1 MPASKYANPSAVP
14 LSLAVFLATDSYDY
28 NDDPNTIS
36 TTTLIK
42 PVRQTILAARVPA
55 GAHIPELVSMIPS
68 RIGSAI
74 HDGIER
80 SWKNNYQQA
89 LVDLGHAPGLVRR
102 IRVNPSDEELAQGG
116 IIPVYMEQRIHR
128 KVGKYTVSGKFDF
141 IGDGRVE
148 DFKTTSTFSA
158 MSHSNDEKFTW
169 QGSIYR
175 WLDPKKITKDEML
188 IQFIFTDWSSMRAKQ
203 DPNYPQQRFLT
214 RTVKLKSIEETD
226 SFINYRI
233 SQLDRLWDAPEDQL
247 PLCTDEELWRSSP
260 VYKWYKNG
268 DTNAARSSKNFDDRL
283 EAYTHVARNG
293 GAIKDV
299 PGQVTACRYCPA
311 FQACTQKDALVAA
324 GDLIL

>member
-28 NDDPNTIS
+28 NEDPNTVS
-36 TTTLIK
+36 ATTLIK
-42 PVRQTILAARVPA
+42 PLRQVILAARVPA
-55 GAHIPELVSMIPS
+55 GEHVPELSSMIAS

-89 LVDLGHAPGLVRR
+89 LVDLGHAPGLVRK
-102 IRVNPSDEELAQGG
+102 IRTNPTPEEVAQGG
-116 IIPVYMEQRIHR
+116 IIAVYLEQRMHKR
-128 KVGKYTVSGKFDF
+128 VGKWTVSGKFDF

-148 DFKTTSTFSA
+148 DFKTTSTYSFMA
-158 MSHSNDEKFTW
+158 GSNNEKFTL

-175 WLDPKKITKDEML
+175 WLDPKKITKDEL
-188 IQFIFTDWSSMRAKQ
+188 AIQYIFTDWSSMAARQ
-203 DPNYPQQRFLT
+203 NPDYPQQRFAQRIFPL
-214 RTVKLKSIEETD
+214 LSIQETE
-226 SFINYRI
+226 SYVMNR
-233 SQLDRLWDAPEDQL
+233 LDQMERLWNAPEDQI
-247 PLCTDEELWRSSP
+247 PYCTDEELWRSAP

-268 DTNAARSSKNFDDRL
+268 DVTAARSSKNFDDRL
-283 EAYTHVARNG
+283 EAYTHMSRNG

-299 PGQVTACRYCPA
+299 PGQVKACHYCPA
-311 FQACTQKDALVAA
+311 FAACKQKDALVAA

>member
-1 MPASKYANPSAVP
+1 MPAAQYAQVHAVP

-42 PVRQTILAARVPA
+42 PVRQTILGARVPA
-55 GAHIPELVSMIPS
+55 GAHVPELASMVAS

-80 SWKNNYQQA
+80 SWKNNHVRA
-89 LVDLGHAPGLVRR
+89 LEALGHAPGMIRKVR
-102 IRVNPSDEELAQGG
+102 INPTPEEVAAGG
-116 IIPVYMEQRIHR
+116 IIPVYLEQRMHK

-175 WLDPKKITKDEML
+175 WLDPQKITKDEMH
-188 IQFIFTDWSSMRAKQ
+188 IQFIFTDWSSLRAKQ
-203 DPNYPQQRFLT
+203 DPNYPQNRFLQ
-214 RTVKLKSIEETD
+214 RTVPLKSLAETEA
-226 SFINYRI
+226 FVVARVNM
-233 SQLDRLWDAPEDQL
+233 LDRLWDAPEDQL
-247 PLCTDEELWRSSP
+247 PLCTDEELWRSAP
-260 VYKWYKNG
+260 IFKWYKNG
-268 DTNAARSSKNFDDRL
+268 DITAARSTKNFDDRL
-283 EAYTHVARNG
+283 EAYKHMSMNG

-299 PGQVTACRYCPA
+299 PGQVTACKYCPA
-311 FQACTQKDALVAA
+311 FQACSQKDALVAA